1 MNKFFLT
8 ALSCALAVTPTAQ
21 QGRVLTDKDY
31 EHSESFLSYNTQS
44 LVDHEG
50 VRPNWLP
57 GDKFWYR
64 TLTPNGSE
72 FIVVDPA
79 RKTRVAAF
87 DQEKL
92 AGALS
97 AATGKTYSAAM
108 LPFQSFSYT

>member
-64 TLTPNGSE
+64 VLTPTGSE
-72 FIVVDPA
+72 FMLVNPA
-79 RKTRVAAF
+79 EKSRVAAF
-87 DQEKL
+87 DQQKL
-92 AGALS
+92 ASALS
-97 AATGKTYSAAM
+97 AATGQSYTASM
-108 LPFQSFSYT
+108 LPFQTIAV